1 MENYQ
6 MNRSGCRLII
16 EPADDE
22 FLSRSTVAN
31 AARDFLQRNE
41 L

>member
-6 MNRSGCRLII
+6 MNRSGCRPYNLR
-16 EPADDE
+16 DDE